1 MSEPFIEK
9 HAISTE
15 PSNDNCGLL
24 LLLYTTTTCGCNEF
38 KKIT

>member
-1 MSEPFIEK
+1 MSETFIEK
-9 HAISTE
+9 SAE